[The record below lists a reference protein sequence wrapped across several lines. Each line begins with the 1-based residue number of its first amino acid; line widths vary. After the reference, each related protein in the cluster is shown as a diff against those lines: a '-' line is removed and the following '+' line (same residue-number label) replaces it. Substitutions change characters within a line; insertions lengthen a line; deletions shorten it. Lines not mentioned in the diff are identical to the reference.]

1 MVMVEADEYKIFQ
14 VIYNL
19 VNNAINYTGDDKQIW
34 VRQIVRED
42 GYVRIEVTDS
52 GEGITPEALPYVWDR
67 YYKVDKTHKRAVMG
81 TGLGLSIVK
90 NILELHDARYGVES
104 EVGKGST
111 FWFELKVYQIV

>member
-52 GEGITPEALPYVWDR
+52 GEESLRRRFRMCGTATI
-67 YYKVDKTHKRAVMG
+67 KVDKTHKRAVMG

-90 NILELHDARYGVES
+90 I
-104 EVGKGST
+104 
-111 FWFELKVYQIV
+111 FWNCTMHATGRE

>member
-1 MVMVEADEYKIFQ
+1 MQDFGAGIP
-14 VIYNL
+14 
-19 VNNAINYTGDDKQIW
+19 
-34 VRQIVRED
+34 ED
-42 GYVRIEVTDS
+42 MI
-52 GEGITPEALPYVWDR
+52 PYVWDR

-111 FWFELKVYQIV
+111 FWVELIVYQSGYKSCPRIDGAGRMEYSGKYA

>member
-52 GEGITPEALPYVWDR
+52 GEESLR
-67 YYKVDKTHKRAVMG
+67 RRFRMCG
-81 TGLGLSIVK
+81 TATIKWTRHTSGRSW
-90 NILELHDARYGVES
+90 EPDSDFRS
-104 EVGKGST
+104 
-111 FWFELKVYQIV
+111 